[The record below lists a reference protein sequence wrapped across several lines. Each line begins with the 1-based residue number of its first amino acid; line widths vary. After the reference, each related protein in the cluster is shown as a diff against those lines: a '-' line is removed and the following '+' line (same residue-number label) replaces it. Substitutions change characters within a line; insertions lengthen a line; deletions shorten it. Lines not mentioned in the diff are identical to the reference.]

1 MASSA
6 SRPREAAS
14 DLGTAYEVR
23 PPPPP
28 PPPRF
33 RWVPMKKVWE
43 RVGHIV
49 TPASPPASASPDAI
63 AQAERAVQE
72 NDLKREAVKKLY
84 TLYFLSGDIQ
94 RASSVAEK
102 WSEKDPLDPD
112 ALTARADVA
121 AARGDRDLA
130 IRILGSVVDVRP
142 GDHKAQWRLAR
153 LNRWAGRA
161 ELGCRFSMAVAQIR
175 TGDAKLIVEAV
186 RCARDIG
193 HSEVAGDLLSGA
205 DAATRRVID
214 SMLGETPLDP
224 SALSGDLRLEARWDG
239 GDDLDLAML
248 HQEGRMSWL
257 GAPTKAII
265 SARDVQST
273 SREALALRGGSV
285 GDYVVEITR
294 PVGHSGVVRGT
305 VDISAPGGDRRSVPF
320 VLDGDR
326 VRIALVKVTARS
338 KLVPL

>member
-1 MASSA
+1 VDSLLG
-6 SRPREAAS
+6 EAA
-14 DLGTAYEVR
+14 
-23 PPPPP
+23 
-28 PPPRF
+28 
-33 RWVPMKKVWE
+33 
-43 RVGHIV
+43 
-49 TPASPPASASPDAI
+49 
-63 AQAERAVQE
+63 Q
-72 NDLKREAVKKLY
+72 
-84 TLYFLSGDIQ
+84 
-94 RASSVAEK
+94 
-102 WSEKDPLDPD
+102 
-112 ALTARADVA
+112 
-121 AARGDRDLA
+121 
-130 IRILGSVVDVRP
+130 
-142 GDHKAQWRLAR
+142 
-153 LNRWAGRA
+153 
-161 ELGCRFSMAVAQIR
+161 
-175 TGDAKLIVEAV
+175 
-186 RCARDIG
+186 
-193 HSEVAGDLLSGA
+193 
-205 DAATRRVID
+205 
-214 SMLGETPLDP
+214 DP

-273 SREALALRGGSV
+273 SREALALRGESV